1 MILDSVESECRTALL
16 ALQRAIEGIISPYT
30 DHLCI
35 PYRPVHR
42 EMCGVLIVTGQYFQ
56 ELSRLGLW
64 PISTLERPDAGSFSQ
79 LKERIA
85 EFEICSVR
93 ASNNTCLIPHV
104 DIKGALEMAAE
115 KIFRNQK
122 GLCLRCVNEGKIMV
136 SDGNCRAESHDSCS
150 MND

>member
-1 MILDSVESECRTALL
+1 MILDSVETECRTALL

-64 PISTLERPDAGSFSQ
+64 PMATLERPDAGSFSQ
-79 LKERIA
+79 LKGVGYRPYPHKIA
-85 EFEICSVR
+85 GVYFL
-93 ASNNTCLIPHV
+93 ASLS
-104 DIKGALEMAAE
+104 
-115 KIFRNQK
+115 R
-122 GLCLRCVNEGKIMV
+122 
-136 SDGNCRAESHDSCS
+136 
-150 MND
+150 